1 MRRAAFPLIAFALST
16 AAQAAWVGNPAH
28 PREGGAAGVVYDW
41 GERDVTSSASGNV
54 SGSLNSRGLY
64 LEHRTALNRVFQGSL
79 RILPFTGRLG
89 LEGASFNPHVAG
101 GGIGLH
107 FSPPE
112 PLGPVRVGAQVTWDG
127 RTGARKR
134 AVAPGA
140 AKEYDR
146 VFWSEAMAAAA
157 VSYAPMDSWGVYGG
171 PVWNKLDVH
180 FNVGG
185 ARSDWTEDQA
195 WGAFFGAELNP
206 DDAWTLA
213 GEFRVGHEQAVALS
227 LRYNY

>member
-28 PREGGAAGVVYDW
+28 PREGGGAAAVYDW
-41 GERDVTSSASGNV
+41 GERDVTL
-54 SGSLNSRGLY
+54 SGSGGVTESLDSRGFF
-64 LEHRTALNRVFQGSL
+64 LEHRSTLSRAFQGSL
-79 RILPFTGRLG
+79 RLLPFTGRMNLA
-89 LEGASFNPHVAG
+89 GASFNPHMAG

-112 PLGPVRVGAQVTWDG
+112 PLGPVRVGAQAVWDG
-127 RTGARKR
+127 RAGARKR
-134 AVAPGA
+134 AVAGSD
-140 AKEYDR
+140 KEYDR
-146 VFWSEAMAAAA
+146 VFWSEAMVAVA
-157 VSYAPMDSWGVYGG
+157 VSYDVMETWGVYGG

-185 ARSDWTEDQA
+185 VRSDWTEEQA
-195 WGAFFGAELNP
+195 WGAFFGGELNP
-206 DDAWTLA
+206 NEAWTVA
-213 GEFRVGHEQAVALS
+213 GEFRLGHERSMALI